1 MTPAH
6 EWDPSDWDALHQGG
20 DREYD
25 APDRFDLGSLPRQPA
40 PGRPPFGGHA
50 SGGHSS
56 GGHPPGRHS
65 AERFPP
71 PAQPGQ
77 PRREHDLPPAQSPH
91 QPAAPESFPQGR
103 PPSDAFPP
111 ESRPPAPRRSSS
123 SPSFPPAARGGE
135 QGGRGEPGGPGPGGA
150 AEPAGPRRMHRSLV
164 RPYARTGGRVAPAT
178 DLQLESLVSAYD
190 VAGAMASGAVA
201 STVQRFICDLC
212 TEEIKSIA
220 EIAAYARLPLGVVKV
235 IVSDL
240 ADAGA
245 VSIQRPGRVTGDRS
259 SQAFMERILEGLK
272 AL

>member
-1 MTPAH
+1 MTPTH

-20 DREYD
+20 QREYD
-25 APDRFDLGSLPRQPA
+25 SPDRFDLGSLPRQ
-40 PGRPPFGGHA
+40 
-50 SGGHSS
+50 
-56 GGHPPGRHS
+56 
-65 AERFPP
+65 
-71 PAQPGQ
+71 
-77 PRREHDLPPAQSPH
+77 L
-91 QPAAPESFPQGR
+91 PQGR
-103 PPSDAFPP
+103 PPSGRHSTGRFPSPQPPPGPSAADRFPDGGFQPGQPPGAFPGGQVP
-111 ESRPPAPRRSSS
+111 EGQFPPEQFPSESRPPSPRRSSS
-123 SPSFPPAARGGE
+123 SPSFPPASRADADAQGGSGRGGP
-135 QGGRGEPGGPGPGGA
+135 Q
-150 AEPAGPRRMHRSLV
+150 PAGPRRMHRSLV

-190 VAGAMASGAVA
+190 IAGAIASGAVA

-212 TEEIKSIA
+212 AEEVKSIA

-245 VSIQRPGRVTGDRS
+245 VSIQRPGMVTGDRS

>member
-1 MTPAH
+1 
-6 EWDPSDWDALHQGG
+6 
-20 DREYD
+20 
-25 APDRFDLGSLPRQPA
+25 
-40 PGRPPFGGHA
+40 
-50 SGGHSS
+50 
-56 GGHPPGRHS
+56 
-65 AERFPP
+65 
-71 PAQPGQ
+71 
-77 PRREHDLPPAQSPH
+77 
-91 QPAAPESFPQGR
+91 
-103 PPSDAFPP
+103 
-111 ESRPPAPRRSSS
+111 
-123 SPSFPPAARGGE
+123 
-135 QGGRGEPGGPGPGGA
+135 
-150 AEPAGPRRMHRSLV
+150 MHRSLV

-190 VAGAMASGAVA
+190 VAGATASGAVA

-245 VSIQRPGRVTGDRS
+245 VAIQRPGRVTGDRS

>member
-20 DREYD
+20 EYD
-25 APDRFDLGSLPRQPA
+25 GPDRFDLGSLPRQPA
-40 PGRPPFGGHA
+40 PGRPPY
-50 SGGHSS
+50 GGHSS
-56 GGHPPGRHS
+56 GGHSPGRHS

-71 PAQPGQ
+71 PQQPGQ
-77 PRREHDLPPAQSPH
+77 PRREHHFPPAQPPH
-91 QPAAPESFPQGR
+91 EPPASES
-103 PPSDAFPP
+103 FPP

-123 SPSFPPAARGGE
+123 SPSFPPASRGGE
-135 QGGRGEPGGPGPGGA
+135 QGGPGGPGPGGA

>member
-1 MTPAH
+1 MTPTH

-20 DREYD
+20 QREHD
-25 APDRFDLGSLPRQPA
+25 SPDRFDLGSLPRQLP
-40 PGRPPFGGHA
+40 PGRSP
-50 SGGHSS
+50 S
-56 GGHPPGRHS
+56 GRHS

-71 PAQPGQ
+71 PQQPPG
-77 PRREHDLPPAQSPH
+77 
-91 QPAAPESFPQGR
+91 SFPAERFPSEQF
-103 PPSDAFPP
+103 PPEQFPPEDPSASFPPEQFPPEQFPPEQFPP

-123 SPSFPPAARGGE
+123 SPSFPPASRADMPE
-135 QGGRGEPGGPGPGGA
+135 GRGRGA
-150 AEPAGPRRMHRSLV
+150 SRPAGPRRMHRSLV

-178 DLQLESLVSAYD
+178 DLQLESLVSAGD
-190 VAGAMASGAVA
+190 VAGAIASGAVA

-212 TEEIKSIA
+212 AEEVKSIA

-245 VSIQRPGRVTGDRS
+245 VSIQRPGMVTGDRS